1 MMITGIFKKI
11 QARRNTR
18 ALENKNSLLLWA
30 SLDHF
35 KHNTHRSRQSREEY
49 YYVSR
54 ADIRSKKFNI

>member
-1 MMITGIFKKI
+1 MTITGIFKKI

-18 ALENKNSLLLWA
+18 ALENRNTLLLWA

-35 KHNTHRSRQSREEY
+35 KHNTHRSRNSREEY

-54 ADIRSKKFNI
+54 ADIRSKNYNI